1 MEGDL
6 VSGCR
11 VGALDVWLFGLC
23 CGGVEYVILL
33 NVYIYP
39 PCMLFFLSFVGTCLG
54 PSCTRWLLR
63 VTGFSA

>member
-1 MEGDL
+1 MAGDL

-23 CGGVEYVILL
+23 CGGVEMSSFETC
-33 NVYIYP
+33 IYTHL
-39 PCMLFFLSFVGTCLG
+39 PCHFLSFVGTCLG